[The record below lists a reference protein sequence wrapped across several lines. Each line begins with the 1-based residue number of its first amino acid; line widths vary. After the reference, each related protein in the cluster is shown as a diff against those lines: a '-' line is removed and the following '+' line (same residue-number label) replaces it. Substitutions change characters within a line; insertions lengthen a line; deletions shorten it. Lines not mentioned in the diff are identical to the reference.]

1 MRRTASVLLSLAIV
15 STLLGVPAA
24 AAAGSTV
31 SIGDDL
37 VPGQGLAAR
46 FEAYSTLARLRD
58 ERPAGVPA
66 EPVAEADR
74 HARSALAH
82 VRGDAMIAKTG
93 FALDEKVVDALER
106 LAGSTSTTAAVR
118 TVGTGLVEADRIAA
132 ARELQ
137 VFLELPFTTTTA
149 SVDAKGRPV
158 PRSKVVGDFTEEYQ
172 RSERASAAG
181 DLESA
186 VQHAGAAWQKVNA
199 AITDYAVTSDTDGD
213 LLSADRE
220 RALGLSPTSKD
231 TDADGLADSVE
242 VLTTMTDPTRPRSD
256 GTTPDLT
263 ADRDRDGLGNDVELR
278 LGTDPVDPD
287 SDGDGLL
294 DGAERTFGSDPLKA
308 DTDDDRLGDV
318 SEQRLRTD
326 PRDPDS
332 DDDGVLDGDEVYAS
346 PVETGL
352 AGVSVEVTGVGDV
365 GRTVRVRDES
375 ASTRFADFPGKL
387 SPAVDLST
395 TAAFTGADI
404 AFAFDPAQVPGR
416 DLANVKVGWYD
427 EQTGLLVPM
436 QTTVDPSGRA
446 TARADHFTT
455 FVLFYVPNWS
465 TAFTVQA
472 PGGGPGNGGVGKVDV
487 VLTLD
492 SSGSM
497 TTNDPQG
504 LRRTAAKSFV
514 DGLLEVDRAGVVDF
528 DSFAALTQPLTT
540 DHVAV
545 KAAIDRINSSGGTDI
560 GAGVRVGN
568 AELIAK
574 AEPDRAKAQIVLTD
588 GEGAYDPAL
597 TTQAKDNGITV
608 YTIGLGA
615 FVDAAL
621 LQGIATS
628 TGGQYFAVA
637 QAADLPKVFD
647 RIGSDIDPDA
657 DTDGDGLLDTW
668 EITGMPMGTGIRVF
682 TDPAVPDTD
691 GDGLLD
697 GDEMVTQTSTVGGF
711 LPYSFWAMLSD
722 PNEDDSDGDRLP
734 DGEEVDGAAG
744 AAMLP
749 DQDSDGAQ
757 DGDEYERGWS
767 VTDPNADG
775 DGFDDGEELAN
786 RTSALH
792 YDASLADR
800 GRALVSGAILGEV
813 GYWLADRGTSVGVSL
828 LYPPF
833 GPPQVVPEVAGLTP
847 CDIPFV
853 KCVDLYTFQAVDV
866 EQVEYAI
873 GMVVLGLVPFVDI
886 VVAVRDTIGA
896 AIQGEYGWAVF
907 EVLGGALGFFVPV
920 AGDVPGIV
928 KDLGKHISRFPR
940 SLDEVVRAV
949 AQFEKLGA
957 VRVPVIKL
965 LKRSVTTELAGNGLT
980 DAGLLGLAVG
990 GRSLD
995 ELLATVRAADEVA
1008 PGVPGKFYDLNATRG
1023 HWGREA
1029 EDVVRAAKGG
1039 VSKRF
1044 PTTVQ
1049 VRGKDSPRI
1058 VDSAVGPPF
1067 SLTEVKTGDG
1077 AYSSRMQTQID
1088 KDSELLQTG
1097 AAVDYAWEFFPSGRS
1112 GTIGPD
1118 ARTLAA
1124 LQAAGLH
1131 VKIWLP

>member
-1 MRRTASVLLSLAIV
+1 L
-15 STLLGVPAA
+15 
-24 AAAGSTV
+24 AGSTV
-31 SIGDDL
+31 
-37 VPGQGLAAR
+37 
-46 FEAYSTLARLRD
+46 
-58 ERPAGVPA
+58 
-66 EPVAEADR
+66 
-74 HARSALAH
+74 
-82 VRGDAMIAKTG
+82 
-93 FALDEKVVDALER
+93 
-106 LAGSTSTTAAVR
+106 TSAAVR
-118 TVGTGLVEADRIAA
+118 TVGTKLVEADRIAA
-132 ARELQ
+132 AREFQ
-137 VFLELPFTTTTA
+137 VFLELPFTTNTA

-158 PRSKVVGDFTEEYQ
+158 SRAKVVNDFTEEY
-172 RSERASAAG
+172 RLSERASVAG
-181 DLESA
+181 DLERA
-186 VQHAGAAWQKVNA
+186 VQHAGAAWKKANA
-199 AITDYAVTSDTDGD
+199 AVTDYAVTSDADRD
-213 LLSADRE
+213 LLTADRE
-220 RALGLSPTSKD
+220 RALGLSPTSRD

-242 VLTTMTDPTRPRSD
+242 VLTTMTDPKLPMTD
-256 GTTPDLT
+256 GKTPDLT

-287 SDGDGLL
+287 TDGDDLA
-294 DGAERTFGSDPLKA
+294 DGAERTFGSDPLEA
-308 DTDDDRLGDV
+308 DTDGDRLSDD
-318 SEQRLRTD
+318 SEQRLATD

-332 DDDGVLDGDEVYAS
+332 DDDGVLDGDEVYDS

-375 ASTRFADFPGKL
+375 STTRFADFPGKL
-387 SPAVDLST
+387 SAAVDVST
-395 TAAFTGADI
+395 STAFSGADI
-404 AFAFDPAQVPGR
+404 TFAFDPAAVPGR

-427 EQTGLLVPM
+427 EESGLLVPM
-436 QTTVDPSGRA
+436 ETDVDPSGSA

-455 FVLFYVPNWS
+455 FVLFYVPSWS

-514 DGLLEVDRAGVVDF
+514 DGLLDVDRAGVVDF
-528 DSFAALTQPLTT
+528 DSFAALTQPLTS

-545 KAAIDRINSSGGTDI
+545 KAAIDRIDSSGGTNI

-568 AELIAK
+568 AELLAK
-574 AEPDRAKAQIVLTD
+574 AESDRAKAQIVLTD
-588 GEGAYDPAL
+588 GEGSYDPAL
-597 TTQAKDNGITV
+597 TTQAKDNGITI

-615 FVDAAL
+615 SVDAAL
-621 LQGIATS
+621 LQGIATA
-628 TGGQYFAVA
+628 TGGQYFGVA

-668 EITGMPMGTGIRVF
+668 EITGMPIGTGLVVH
-682 TDPAVPDTD
+682 TDPIKPDTD

-697 GDEMVTQTSTVGGF
+697 GDEMSTVSTTVGGF
-711 LPYSFWAMLSD
+711 LPYSYWAMLSD
-722 PNEDDSDGDRLP
+722 PRSTDSDGDRLP
-734 DGEEVDGAAG
+734 DSEEVDGDGG
-744 AAMLP
+744 AAMIA

-767 VTDPNADG
+767 LTDPNADG

-786 RTSALH
+786 GTSALDH
-792 YDASLADR
+792 DASIADR
-800 GRALVSGAILGEV
+800 GRALVSGAVLGEV

-833 GPPQVVPEVAGLTP
+833 GQPTVVPEVGGLSP
-847 CDIPFV
+847 CDVPFV
-853 KCVDLYTFQAVDV
+853 TCVGLFTFQAVDV

-896 AIQGEYGWAVF
+896 AAQGEYGWAVF
-907 EVLGGALGFFVPV
+907 EALGGALGFFVPV

-940 SLDEVVRAV
+940 SVDEVVRAV
-949 AQFEKLGA
+949 AQFEKLGV
-957 VRVPVIKL
+957 VRAPVIKL
-965 LKRSVTTELAGNGLT
+965 LKRSVTTELAGKGLT
-980 DAGLLGLAVG
+980 DAGLLGLARG

-995 ELLATVRAADEVA
+995 ELLAAVRGADEVVA
-1008 PGVPGKFYDLNATRG
+1008 GVPGKFYDIGAARG

-1039 VSKRF
+1039 ASKRF

-1049 VRGKDSPRI
+1049 VRGKSSPRI
-1058 VDSAVGPPF
+1058 VDSAVGGPPW
-1067 SLTEVKTGDG
+1067 SVTEVKTGDG
-1077 AYSSRMQTQID
+1077 SYDSGRSRRMQTQID
-1088 KDSELLQTG
+1088 KDDELLRTG

-1112 GTIGPD
+1112 WTLGPD
-1118 ARTLAA
+1118 AQTLAA
-1124 LQAAGLH
+1124 LKAAGTPGNRIH